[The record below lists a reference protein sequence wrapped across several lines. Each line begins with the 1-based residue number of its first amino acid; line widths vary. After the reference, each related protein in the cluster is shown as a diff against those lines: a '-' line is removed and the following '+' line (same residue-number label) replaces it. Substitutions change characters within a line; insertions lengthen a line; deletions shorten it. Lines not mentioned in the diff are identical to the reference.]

1 MKESIERRKAVIEYA
16 GLHHWALKGRFQS
29 ATLIAESESARDK
42 AAILKHQGTY
52 FLVVKKVG
60 GHRSTKM
67 QSKSAIDCIDRADE
81 AHRSVLAL
89 KAMKYCAAKCPAAGS
104 ILIEVFVNKL
114 LEDLLKP
121 TKVG

>member
-16 GLHHWALKGRFQS
+16 GLHHWALKGRFQL

-52 FLVVKKVG
+52 SLVVKKVG

-67 QSKSAIDCIDRADE
+67 QSKSAIDCINRAGE
-81 AHRSVLAL
+81 AHRYVLAL
-89 KAMKYCAAKCPAAGS
+89 KTMIYAVGS
-104 ILIEVFVNKL
+104 ILIEGSVNKL